1 MASLCKQENQEEA
14 DEKNKDTEND
24 NKSWKHPSR
33 QIGEARGLSPFFVAN
48 AHFHRLAPL
57 LRADARLLLRCQW
70 IAAYFGFALSKLPER
85 IADDMLLMTEVGCL
99 LRR

>member
-1 MASLCKQENQEEA
+1 M
-14 DEKNKDTEND
+14 T
-24 NKSWKHPSR
+24 
-33 QIGEARGLSPFFVAN
+33 N
-48 AHFHRLAPL
+48 AHFHRFTPL
-57 LRADARLLLRCQW
+57 LRANVRLLLRCQW